1 MPTEK
6 PRITITMSQ
15 EELKKINDYRYDH
28 RLKNQT
34 QAILSLVSI
43 GLEEIAKKYPNT
55 QSDASEVYS
64 KEEKEL
70 IESYRVLSQYGQ
82 KYVRETLKIL
92 KRAEQVATHERA
104 DSNDWGDLSNE
115 EAETQYTE
123 DISNSA
129 QNTECSASSISD
141 AS

>member
-1 MPTEK
+1 MPTDK

-15 EELKKINDYRYDH
+15 EELKKINDYRYNH

-43 GLEEIAKKYPNT
+43 GLEEIAKKYPNSRSST
-55 QSDASEVYS
+55 PETYS

-70 IESYRVLSQYGQ
+70 IESYRALSQYGK
-82 KYVRETLKIL
+82 KYTRETLKIL
-92 KRAEQVATHERA
+92 KRAEQVAIPEES
-104 DSNDWGDLSNE
+104 DDNDWSGLSDE
-115 EAETQYTE
+115 EAEIQYIENT
-123 DISNSA
+123 SNSA
-129 QNTECSASSISD
+129 QNAEYSALSISD

>member
-1 MPTEK
+1 
-6 PRITITMSQ
+6 MSQ

-43 GLEEIAKKYPNT
+43 GLEEIAKKYPSA
-55 QSDASEVYS
+55 QGGASEVYS

-70 IESYRVLSQYGQ
+70 VKSYRALSQYGQ

-92 KRAEQVATHERA
+92 KRAEQVTTRERV
-104 DSNDWGDLSNE
+104 DGNDWGDLSNE

-129 QNTECSASSISD
+129 QNTERSASSISD